1 MSKCLF
7 CYGQL
12 EEGESHFHPS
22 CARKFFGT
30 AEVPSLPY
38 SRDNMSELARRV
50 IRASASVTGVQA
62 KMSLDLDRGEK
73 NEPAR
78 FTIAGLWGRFIFKP
92 QSAQY
97 RCLPELEDVTMKMAS
112 AAGIRTVEHT
122 LIPMADGE
130 LGYLTKRIDRDAK
143 GGKISMLD
151 MCQLSNR
158 LTEHKYFGTYPQLAD
173 TVKRYSSAPMLDVQ
187 RFWEVVVFSWITGNS
202 DMHCKNFSLIDMG
215 GREYTLAPAYDLLP
229 VVLADPQDT
238 EEMAMT
244 LTIGGEKRGFN
255 KDSFL
260 LAMEES
266 GLARPVS
273 EKMIGRLRDSF
284 PKWTALINGSF
295 LPEDL
300 KKAYIQLLNERL
312 NRIG

>member
-78 FTIAGLWGRFIFKP
+78 FTIVGLWGRFIFKP